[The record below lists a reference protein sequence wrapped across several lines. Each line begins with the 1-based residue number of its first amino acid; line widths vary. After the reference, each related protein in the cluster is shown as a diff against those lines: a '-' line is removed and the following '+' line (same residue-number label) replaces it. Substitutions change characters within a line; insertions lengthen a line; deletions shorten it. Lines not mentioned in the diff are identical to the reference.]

1 MRQAINIRLDKEVVQ
16 YLDDSAQI
24 LEKTRT
30 NLIERAID
38 AYFNQIDEMVADK
51 RIDSLKDGNSSISP
65 LEDVFT
71 KAGISV

>member
-38 AYFNQIDEMVADK
+38 SYFDQIDEMVPDK
-51 RIDSLKDGNSSISP
+51 RIDSLKDGNSSISS

>member
-51 RIDSLKDGNSSISP
+51 RIDSLKDGNSSISS

>member
-16 YLDDSAQI
+16 HLDDSAQI

-38 AYFNQIDEMVADK
+38 AYFDQIDEMVADK
-51 RIDSLKDGNSSISP
+51 RIDSLKDGNSSISSFA
-65 LEDVFT
+65 DVFT

>member
-51 RIDSLKDGNSSISP
+51 RIDSLKDGNSSISS

-71 KAGISV
+71 KAGVSV

>member
-16 YLDDSAQI
+16 HLDDSAQI

-38 AYFNQIDEMVADK
+38 AYFNQIDEMIADK
-51 RIDSLKDGNSSISP
+51 RIDSLKDGNSSISS

>member
-16 YLDDSAQI
+16 HLDDSAQI

-38 AYFNQIDEMVADK
+38 AYFDQIDEMVADK
-51 RIDSLKDGNSSISP
+51 RIDSLKDGNSSISS
-65 LEDVFT
+65 LEDVFI

>member
-16 YLDDSAQI
+16 HLDDSAQI

-51 RIDSLKDGNSSISP
+51 RIGSLKDGNSSVSS

>member
-16 YLDDSAQI
+16 HLDDSAQI

-51 RIDSLKDGNSSISP
+51 RVFITPKP
-65 LEDVFT
+65 LTTF
-71 KAGISV
+71 

>member
-51 RIDSLKDGNSSISP
+51 RIDSLKDGNSSISS
-65 LEDVFT
+65 LEDVFI

>member
-16 YLDDSAQI
+16 HLDDSAQI

-51 RIDSLKDGNSSISP
+51 RIDSLKDGNSSISS

>member
-51 RIDSLKDGNSSISP
+51 RVDSLKDGNSSISS

>member
-38 AYFNQIDEMVADK
+38 AYFKPEQIL
-51 RIDSLKDGNSSISP
+51 LKEQLMLI
-65 LEDVFT
+65 LT
-71 KAGISV
+71 R

>member
-16 YLDDSAQI
+16 HLDDSAQI
-24 LEKTRT
+24 LEKTRS

-51 RIDSLKDGNSSISP
+51 RIDSLKDGNSSVSS

>member
-38 AYFNQIDEMVADK
+38 AYFDQIDEMVADK
-51 RIDSLKDGNSSISP
+51 RIDSLKDGNSSISS

>member
-16 YLDDSAQI
+16 HLDDSAQI

-38 AYFNQIDEMVADK
+38 AYFDQIDEMVADK
-51 RIDSLKDGNSSISP
+51 RIDSLKDGNSSVSS

>member
-38 AYFNQIDEMVADK
+38 AYFDQIDEMVADK
-51 RIDSLKDGNSSISP
+51 RIDSLKDGNSSISS

-71 KAGISV
+71 KAGVSV

>member
-16 YLDDSAQI
+16 HLDDSAQI

-51 RIDSLKDGNSSISP
+51 RIDSLKDGNSSVSS

>member
-16 YLDDSAQI
+16 HLDDSAQI

-38 AYFNQIDEMVADK
+38 AYFDQIDEMVADK
-51 RIDSLKDGNSSISP
+51 RIDSLKDGNSSISS